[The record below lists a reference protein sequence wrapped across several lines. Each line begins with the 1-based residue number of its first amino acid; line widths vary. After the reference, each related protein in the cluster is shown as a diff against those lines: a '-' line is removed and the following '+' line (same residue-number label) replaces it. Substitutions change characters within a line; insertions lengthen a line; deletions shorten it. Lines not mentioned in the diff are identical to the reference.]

1 MAYHQIIE
9 TALQQGRTLL
19 TEIEAKQVLHDAGIS
34 TTTAQLATSAD
45 DAVRA
50 AEAIGFPVVLKVSS
64 TDIVHKSDIGGVQL
78 HLQSANEVREAFST
92 IMQNAADKEPHAK
105 VEGVAVQPMAQAGTE
120 VIIGMSKDA
129 TFGPV
134 LMFGLGGV
142 LVEVL
147 QDVAFRIVPLN
158 ERDAEEIIRDIK
170 GFPLLEGYRGAPAAN
185 LSALQ
190 QMLRTLSDFIEATPV
205 VKEVDLNP
213 VYAYPDGALAVDARI
228 ILEAAD
234 DAA

>member
-19 TEIEAKQVLHDAGIS
+19 TEIEAKQVLHDAGVS

-78 HLQSANEVREAFST
+78 RLQSADEVREAFSA
-92 IMQNAADKEPHAK
+92 IMQNVADKEPNAK

-147 QDVAFRIVPLN
+147 KDVAFRIVPLN